1 MHYLGYSVPYLAYRH
16 PYEMAFGGTSA
27 AEGGEEQVKIS
38 LPSLWCISAPVIYE
52 TMAV

>member
-1 MHYLGYSVPYLAYRH
+1 MHYLGYNDPYLAFGH
-16 PYEMAFGGTSA
+16 PYKMPFGGTSA
-27 AEGGEEQVKIS
+27 AEGGEEQVKKS